1 MQIKRFEAKTMT
13 AALRMVKDEF
23 GINAVI
29 LSARS
34 LSRTRSL
41 FGTGRAA
48 AVEVTAASDS
58 GGPVFPEAGPI
69 AAYGSAMRT
78 SPAGVERG
86 GRRGL
91 FQSLNAGLKS
101 LAQRPPRAEPGR
113 SSTRP
118 AAGLTRLGDHLLT
131 QEVDPEL
138 VEDLIEQLQ
147 RLPGIGPMRG
157 ADELQ
162 PQALR
167 ILQDL
172 GADRPAAPARGGAPR
187 VQVLVG
193 PAGAGKTSTAIK
205 LAADR
210 SRGAEKRKVA
220 LLTLDDQRIGAV
232 EQVRIFSSILN
243 LPLAVVPSAP
253 MVQQAW
259 EAFQAMDWLV
269 VDTPGISL
277 AEPER
282 LNELRRMLAPLQTK
296 EVHLVLNGCTR
307 EKELLRMVDA
317 WRGFPVH
324 GLALTRL
331 DETVACGHLLNLL
344 IRTGLPLSCLS
355 TGPRIPEDLTVQG
368 LAILLGR
375 IWPGGEN
382 GMAPAATAS
391 GATAVERPLPDRPQL
406 VANGNSELYHRS
418 DCKWVRKIKP
428 DHLIHFTSA
437 AEAESRQFSACRNCH
452 PNRES
457 RPAVDV
463 VGWGA
468 LKAAGGC

>member
-23 GINAVI
+23 GVNAVI

-34 LSRTRSL
+34 LGRTRSL
-41 FGTGRAA
+41 FGSGRAA

-58 GGPVFPEAGPI
+58 GGPLLPEAGAI
-69 AAYGSAMRT
+69 ASYGSAVRT
-78 SPAGVERG
+78 PPAGAERA
-86 GRRGL
+86 GRGGL
-91 FQSLNAGLKS
+91 FQSLNRGLRS
-101 LAQRPPRAEPGR
+101 LAQRPPRVEPVR
-113 SSTRP
+113 SSTRS
-118 AAGLTRLGDHLLT
+118 AAGLARLYDHLLA
-131 QEVDPEL
+131 QEVAPEL
-138 VEDLIEQLQ
+138 ADDLIEKLQ
-147 RLPGIGPMRG
+147 RLPGIGPMPT
-157 ADELQ
+157 ANELQ

-167 ILQDL
+167 FLREL
-172 GADRPAAPARGGAPR
+172 SADRPGAPARGRGPR
-187 VQVLVG
+187 VLVLVG
-193 PAGAGKTSTAIK
+193 PGGAGKTSTAIK
-205 LAADR
+205 WAVDR

-259 EAFQAMDWLV
+259 EALQAMDWLV

-282 LNELRRMLAPLQTK
+282 LDELRRRLAPLQTK

-307 EKELLRMVDA
+307 EKELLRIVDA
-317 WRGFPVH
+317 WSGFPVH
-324 GLALTRL
+324 GLAITRL
-331 DETVACGHLLNLL
+331 DETGACGHLLNLL
-344 IRTGLPLSCLS
+344 MRTGLPLSCVS
-355 TGPRIPEDLTVQG
+355 TGPRIPEDLAVQG
-368 LAILLGR
+368 LAVLLDR
-375 IWPGGEN
+375 IWPGGDNE
-382 GMAPAATAS
+382 MAPAATAS
-391 GATAVERPLPDRPQL
+391 GATAVERPQL

-437 AEAESRQFSACRNCH
+437 VEAESRQFIACRNCH
-452 PNRES
+452 PDRES

-463 VGWGA
+463 VGQGA